1 MIAQGYQA
9 QGLERTDCLGLLGSG
24 PKRRRI
30 AQGYMAQGIERN
42 DSSGL
47 PRSGLRGLGPRMNK

>member
-9 QGLERTDCLGLLGSG
+9 QGLEGTLGLPGSG
-24 PKRRRI
+24 LTRRRI

-47 PRSGLRGLGPRMNK
+47 PSSRPKGRRIAQGYEA